1 MSVPP
6 KRRPSSSKRRRAAH
20 FALKKIK
27 YNLCPKCKKP
37 KMPHAVC
44 SSCGTYKNREI
55 LKSKLDK
62 KELKKLN
69 KQKAKAAEKQK
80 Q

>member
-6 KRRPSSSKRRRAAH
+6 KRRASSSKRRRASH
-20 FALKKIK
+20 FALKKVR

-44 SSCGTYKNREI
+44 ASCGTYKNREI

-69 KQKAKAAEKQK
+69 KQKAKTAEKK

>member
-1 MSVPP
+1 
-6 KRRPSSSKRRRAAH
+6 
-20 FALKKIK
+20 
-27 YNLCPKCKKP
+27 
-37 KMPHAVC
+37 MPHAVC
-44 SSCGTYKNREI
+44 ASCGTYKNREI

-69 KQKAKAAEKQK
+69 KQKAKTAEKK